1 MQTKNMEKQ
10 TMVGVQS
17 AAQLEQGLWLKEIAF
32 QLAVMNEKAER
43 TTPDNSSPEV
53 PFVPNPTSN

>member
-1 MQTKNMEKQ
+1 MQTKNMEEH

-32 QLAVMNEKAER
+32 QLAVMNERAER

-53 PFVPNPTSN
+53 LVVDNLTSN